1 MLETLGM
8 IGILKITAVIIVIII
23 NIMIL
28 IRFFQI
34 AWNVD
39 SIEKHLHNMEI
50 EQEEQTKLL
59 AEIAGY
65 QTEQENNIYDD
76 MQQHI
81 TPLRA

>member
-8 IGILKITAVIIVIII
+8 IGILKIATVIIVIII

-50 EQEEQTKLL
+50 EQEEQTRLL

-76 MQQHI
+76 MQ
-81 TPLRA
+81 

>member
-8 IGILKITAVIIVIII
+8 IGIFKITAVIIVIII

-76 MQQHI
+76 MQ
-81 TPLRA
+81 

>member
-1 MLETLGM
+1 MLETLDM

-50 EQEEQTKLL
+50 EQEEQT
-59 AEIAGY
+59 
-65 QTEQENNIYDD
+65 
-76 MQQHI
+76 
-81 TPLRA
+81 